1 MNAQKEEEEGKER
14 KNEHWVEPFP
24 VHWRNVFNYWAHGT
38 WPPCCMEVK
47 TWQGYH
53 GDVANV
59 TGPEAMGDA
68 ETVTPERLLQRLH
81 QKKCLETSETRKS
94 VQNNQKELSATQSH
108 LSTSTPTLQ
117 DANTV
122 TSERDFQKVPP
133 EKKEEK
139 QNKTKLLSLLCFKII
154 SDQATFTFRTSS
166 PSRSFLAFRSSVDT
180 RVFRSPSFRVQS
192 SSRRPFSN
200 Y

>member
-122 TSERDFQKVPP
+122 TSERDFQKVLP
-133 EKKEEK
+133 EKK
-139 QNKTKLLSLLCFKII
+139 
-154 SDQATFTFRTSS
+154 
-166 PSRSFLAFRSSVDT
+166 
-180 RVFRSPSFRVQS
+180 
-192 SSRRPFSN
+192 
-200 Y
+200 